1 MKKGELRLFIF
12 EFIIIFLLILN
23 SFISSILNYQN
34 ILLLLIG
41 MMIVTKYLFGFEKAN
56 NRYDK
61 EIIINLL
68 IVILTCFIIYYLS
81 GLIIG
86 FVKTDTL
93 TSIYGLTNF
102 IIPFTVSLVLKEILR
117 YNLLRKGEKSK
128 FLLVLTIILFIMLD
142 VTFTLANG
150 FTGSKYSKFLF
161 FALTFLPSVSR
172 NVTATYIA
180 KKISFIPNILWLLI
194 VNLYSSII
202 PIMPSTGN
210 YVGSL
215 LKLLFPVVIFY
226 SVFTFVQNR
235 KMNKPLRDNNE
246 HRLLGISLTGI
257 FVAVVVY
264 FSSGFFKYY
273 AIAVATGSMVP
284 NISIGD
290 VVIVNQK
297 YDLND
302 IKVSDIIAVK
312 YDNKIIVHRIV
323 KIVNNNDELYIYTKG
338 DANKSLDNYI
348 VNKDMIIG
356 VVNIKIPYIGLPTV
370 WLNDL

>member
-1 MKKGELRLFIF
+1 MKKGELKLFIF
-12 EFIIIFLLILN
+12 EFIVIFLLILN

-41 MMIVTKYLFGFEKAN
+41 MMIVTKYLFGFEKTN
-56 NRYDK
+56 NRYNK

-102 IIPFTVSLVLKEILR
+102 IIPFIVSLVLKEILR

-150 FTGSKYSKFLF
+150 FTGSKYSKYLF
-161 FALTFLPSVSR
+161 FSLTFLPSISR

-215 LKLLFPVVIFY
+215 LKLLFPVIIFY

-235 KMNKPLRDNNE
+235 KMNKPLRNNNE

-273 AIAVATGSMVP
+273 ASAVATGSMVP

-302 IKVSDIIAVK
+302 IKVGDIIAVK

-323 KIVNNNDELYIYTKG
+323 KMVNNNDELYIYTKG
-338 DANKSLDNYI
+338 DANKSLDNYV

>member
-12 EFIIIFLLILN
+12 EFVVIFLLFLN

-34 ILLLLIG
+34 MLLLLIG
-41 MMIVTKYLFGFEKAN
+41 MMVVFKYLFGFEKAN
-56 NRYDK
+56 SRYNK

-68 IVILTCFIIYYLS
+68 IVILTCFIIYYLF

-86 FVKTDTL
+86 FVRTDTL

-102 IIPFTVSLVLKEILR
+102 IIPFIISLVLKEILR
-117 YNLLRKGEKSK
+117 YNLLKKGEKSK

-142 VTFTLANG
+142 VTFTLSNG

-161 FALTFLPSVSR
+161 FALTFLPSISR
-172 NVTATYIA
+172 NVTATYIS
-180 KKISFIPNILWLLI
+180 KKISFIPNILWLLV

-202 PIMPSTGN
+202 PIMPNIGN

-215 LKLLFPVVIFY
+215 LKLLFPVIIFY
-226 SVFTFVQNR
+226 SVFAFVQNR
-235 KMNKPLRDNNE
+235 KMNKPLRGNDE
-246 HRLLGISLTGI
+246 HRLLGIGLTGI

-273 AIAVATGSMVP
+273 AIAVATGSMEP

-297 YDLND
+297 FDLND
-302 IKVSDIIAVK
+302 INVGNIIAVR
-312 YDNKIIVHRIV
+312 YDNKIIVHRIA

-338 DANKSLDNYI
+338 DANESLDNY
-348 VNKDMIIG
+348 VVSKDMIIG
-356 VVNIKIPYIGLPTV
+356 VVNVKIPYIGLPTV

>member
-1 MKKGELRLFIF
+1 M
-12 EFIIIFLLILN
+12 
-23 SFISSILNYQN
+23 
-34 ILLLLIG
+34 LLIG

-56 NRYDK
+56 NRYNK

-161 FALTFLPSVSR
+161 FSLTFLPSISR

-215 LKLLFPVVIFY
+215 LKLLFPVIIFY

-235 KMNKPLRDNNE
+235 KMNKPLRNNNE

-290 VVIVNQK
+290 VVIVNQR

-302 IKVSDIIAVK
+302 IKVGDIIAVK

-323 KIVNNNDELYIYTKG
+323 KMVNNNDELYIYTKG

-356 VVNIKIPYIGLPTV
+356 IVNIKIPYIGLPTV